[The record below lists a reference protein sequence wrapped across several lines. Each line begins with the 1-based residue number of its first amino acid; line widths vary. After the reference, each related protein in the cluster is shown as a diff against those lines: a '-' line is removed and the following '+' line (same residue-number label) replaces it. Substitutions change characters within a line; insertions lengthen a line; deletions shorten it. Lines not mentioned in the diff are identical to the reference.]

1 MSETDAEPLSSDLLG
16 VEPLVEPGDLPL
28 ASTVE
33 GPEDAMGA
41 EPAAFLDAEPADITE
56 PRAGPATMAPIPG
69 SGEPAAPP
77 PIPQPAP
84 QPMEAAEP
92 VAPATS
98 ESMEAGPSVDR
109 LTEQIAPALRV
120 ELHETLEK
128 IAWESFGQMT
138 DRIVQEV
145 IQRVETVAW
154 DVVPKL
160 AEALIQEEI
169 RKLKGGAD

>member
-1 MSETDAEPLSSDLLG
+1 MDK
-16 VEPLVEPGDLPL
+16 
-28 ASTVE
+28 
-33 GPEDAMGA
+33 
-41 EPAAFLDAEPADITE
+41 
-56 PRAGPATMAPIPG
+56 
-69 SGEPAAPP
+69 
-77 PIPQPAP
+77 
-84 QPMEAAEP
+84 
-92 VAPATS
+92 
-98 ESMEAGPSVDR
+98 

-145 IQRVETVAW
+145 IQRVESVAW